1 MNTNRPLL
9 CSIGLTFYFPA
20 RNILYPR
27 QEYEVQMIYGGIDL
41 EYLKYWF
48 KRTNF
53 LL

>member
-1 MNTNRPLL
+1 MSENEHK
-9 CSIGLTFYFPA
+9 STFTVFHWT
-20 RNILYPR
+20 NILFPR